1 MSLKETYVSNLKNI
15 PEKNRIFVMMHRGH
29 DCLAPSPAMV
39 EAIKKKDEEL
49 QEKGMDP
56 VKAHNTA
63 FEKTKFEEKYRKKI
77 TNDPQAQKL
86 MQEIKELAKKEDVY
100 LICYEKEPKKCHRHI
115 LIDII
120 NKL

>member
-1 MSLKETYVSNLKNI
+1 MSLKETYVSNLKNV
-15 PEKNRIFVMMHRGH
+15 PEKNRIFFLIHRGH

-39 EAIKKKDEEL
+39 EAIKKEDEKL
-49 QEKGMDP
+49 QKKGMDP
-56 VKAHNTA
+56 VEAHNAA
-63 FEKTKFEEKYRKKI
+63 FEKTKFEEQYRKKI
-77 TNDPQAQKL
+77 ANDPEAQEL

-115 LIDII
+115 LIDLI

>member
-1 MSLKETYVSNLKNI
+1 MSLKETYVSNLKNV

-39 EAIKKKDEEL
+39 EAIKKEDEKL
-49 QEKGMDP
+49 QKKGMDP
-56 VKAHNTA
+56 VEAHNAA
-63 FEKTKFEEKYRKKI
+63 FEKTKFEEQYRKKI
-77 TNDPQAQKL
+77 ANDQEAQER

-115 LIDII
+115 LIDLI